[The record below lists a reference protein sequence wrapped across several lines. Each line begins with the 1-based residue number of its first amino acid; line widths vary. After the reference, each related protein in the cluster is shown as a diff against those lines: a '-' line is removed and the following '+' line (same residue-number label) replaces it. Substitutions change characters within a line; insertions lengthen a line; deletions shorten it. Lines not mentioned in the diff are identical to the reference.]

1 MRKDDSIRLHHM
13 LDAAKEAESFSQ
25 DKTRNSIQKALTIRQ
40 YSYNLYQ
47 NEGILQNNIC
57 LIPEGKKMDKQIVD
71 KVVKYLDDFPESKIT
86 SLLDYI
92 EFLKQDEFT
101 EEEKRIIL
109 ESAREKNGVPWEDI
123 RRNV

>member
-1 MRKDDSIRLHHM
+1 
-13 LDAAKEAESFSQ
+13 
-25 DKTRNSIQKALTIRQ
+25 
-40 YSYNLYQ
+40 
-47 NEGILQNNIC
+47 
-57 LIPEGKKMDKQIVD
+57 MDKQIVD
-71 KVVKYLDDFPESKIT
+71 KVVKYLDGFPENKIT

-109 ESAREKNGVPWEDI
+109 ESAKEKKGVSWEDI

>member
-1 MRKDDSIRLHHM
+1 MV
-13 LDAAKEAESFSQ
+13 
-25 DKTRNSIQKALTIRQ
+25 
-40 YSYNLYQ
+40 
-47 NEGILQNNIC
+47 QNNIA
-57 LIPEGKKMDKQIVD
+57 LSPEVKMDKQIID
-71 KVVKYLDDFPESKIT
+71 TVVKYLDGFPESKVT

-109 ESAREKNGVPWEDI
+109 ESAREENGVPWESI

>member
-1 MRKDDSIRLHHM
+1 
-13 LDAAKEAESFSQ
+13 
-25 DKTRNSIQKALTIRQ
+25 
-40 YSYNLYQ
+40 
-47 NEGILQNNIC
+47 
-57 LIPEGKKMDKQIVD
+57 MDKQIVD

-109 ESAREKNGVPWEDI
+109 ESAREKNGVLWEDI

>member
-1 MRKDDSIRLHHM
+1 
-13 LDAAKEAESFSQ
+13 
-25 DKTRNSIQKALTIRQ
+25 
-40 YSYNLYQ
+40 
-47 NEGILQNNIC
+47 
-57 LIPEGKKMDKQIVD
+57 MDKQIIET
-71 KVVKYLDDFPESKIT
+71 VVKYLDGFPESKVT

-109 ESAREKNGVPWEDI
+109 ESAREENGVPWESI

>member
-1 MRKDDSIRLHHM
+1 
-13 LDAAKEAESFSQ
+13 
-25 DKTRNSIQKALTIRQ
+25 
-40 YSYNLYQ
+40 
-47 NEGILQNNIC
+47 
-57 LIPEGKKMDKQIVD
+57 MDKQIVD

-109 ESAREKNGVPWEDI
+109 ESAKEENGTPWEDI